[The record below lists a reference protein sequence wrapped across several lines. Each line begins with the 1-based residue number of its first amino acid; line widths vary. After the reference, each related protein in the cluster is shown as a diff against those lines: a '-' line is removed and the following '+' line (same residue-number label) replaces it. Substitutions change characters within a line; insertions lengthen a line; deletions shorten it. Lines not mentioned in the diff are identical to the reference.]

1 MSEPSTTDPMN
12 LRNAQGGEAMQAAKP
27 MSTLGIVLL
36 LLAACGGS
44 GSAATQQPGGG
55 TTTTSGGGGGG
66 GAATEM
72 PVETEAPAATAASGG
87 GGGGGSGSDDVEAV
101 ANQLIPPNSTEQ
113 SKTTA
118 EGTWFAIYL
127 STDSVDSL
135 KSYYQNAIANAGQ
148 KIFSTTT
155 IQGGVSYVFA
165 KDESGGFGGS
175 INIYPNGDGKT
186 AVQVTVAKT

>member
-1 MSEPSTTDPMN
+1 MHTTR
-12 LRNAQGGEAMQAAKP
+12 LASALATA
-27 MSTLGIVLL
+27 SI

-44 GSAATQQPGGG
+44 SAATQGPAGETASTGG
-55 TTTTSGGGGGG
+55 
-66 GAATEM
+66 
-72 PVETEAPAATAASGG
+72 GG
-87 GGGGGSGSDDVEAV
+87 GGGGGSATEVPADTQAAEATNAGGGGSGGSGDVAAV
-101 ANQLIPPNSTEQ
+101 AAQLVPPNSTEV

-118 EGTWFAIYL
+118 EDTWFAIYE

-135 KSYYQNAIANAGQ
+135 KQFYQNAIAGAGL

-175 INIYPNGDGKT
+175 INIYPGGDGKT
-186 AVQVTVAKT
+186 AVQVTVART

>member
-1 MSEPSTTDPMN
+1 MSEPSTTDP
-12 LRNAQGGEAMQAAKP
+12 RNFHNPLGGEAMQTAKP

-66 GAATEM
+66 SATEM
-72 PVETEAPAATAASGG
+72 PPETEAPAATAASGG
-87 GGGGGSGSDDVEAV
+87 GGSSGGSDEVEAV

-135 KSYYQNAIANAGQ
+135 KSYYQSAIANAGQ

>member
-1 MSEPSTTDPMN
+1 
-12 LRNAQGGEAMQAAKP
+12 MQPAKP
-27 MSTLGIVLL
+27 MSTLGIALL
-36 LLAACGGS
+36 LLAGCGGT
-44 GSAATQQPGGG
+44 GAAATQQPAGETASTGGAGGG
-55 TTTTSGGGGGG
+55 S
-66 GAATEM
+66 ATEM
-72 PVETEAPAATAASGG
+72 PAATEAPAATAASGG
-87 GGGGGSGSDDVEAV
+87 GGGGSGGGSDDVEAV

-135 KSYYQNAIANAGQ
+135 KRFYQNAIANAGQ

-186 AVQVTVAKT
+186 AIQVTVAKT

>member
-1 MSEPSTTDPMN
+1 MFHHT
-12 LRNAQGGEAMQAAKP
+12 QGGEAMHTTRLASA
-27 MSTLGIVLL
+27 LAIVSI
-36 LLAACGGS
+36 LLAACGS
-44 GSAATQQPGGG
+44 GSAATQGPAG
-55 TTTTSGGGGGG
+55 
-66 GAATEM
+66 
-72 PVETEAPAATAASGG
+72 ETASTG
-87 GGGGGSGSDDVEAV
+87 GGGGGSATEMPEATQGAEATNAGGGGGSDDVTAV
-101 ANQLIPPNSTEQ
+101 ANQLVPPNSTEI

-118 EGTWFAIYL
+118 EDTWFVIYE

-135 KSYYQNAIANAGQ
+135 KHFYEGAIASAGQ

-175 INIYPNGDGKT
+175 VNIYPSGDGKV

>member
-1 MSEPSTTDPMN
+1 MHTTR
-12 LRNAQGGEAMQAAKP
+12 LASALA
-27 MSTLGIVLL
+27 IVSI
-36 LLAACGGS
+36 LLAACGS
-44 GSAATQQPGGG
+44 GSAATQGPAG
-55 TTTTSGGGGGG
+55 
-66 GAATEM
+66 
-72 PVETEAPAATAASGG
+72 ETASTG
-87 GGGGGSGSDDVEAV
+87 GGGGGSATEMPEATQGAEATNAGGGGGVGSDDVTAV
-101 ANQLIPPNSTEQ
+101 ANQLVPPNSTEI

-118 EGTWFAIYL
+118 EDTWFVIYE

-135 KSYYQNAIANAGQ
+135 KHFYEGAIASAGQ

-175 INIYPNGDGKT
+175 VNIYPSGDGKV